1 MEIYSYLWNSDSEFP
16 RSLPY
21 VGWGKLFD
29 QFPDKRNIKP
39 RVAQP
44 LLIDQDFNFHQLI
57 SHQMYVYASDI

>member
-21 VGWGKLFD
+21 VGWGKVFD

-44 LLIDQDFNFHQLI
+44 LLIDQDFEF
-57 SHQMYVYASDI
+57 